1 MGVERVLHTKFG
13 QILLSAVLGFGL
25 ASLFRKACKD
35 RDCLI
40 FKAPEQSK
48 INEKI
53 FKFDDKCYK
62 FTPEVKR
69 CDMTKKIVDFN

>member
-1 MGVERVLHTKFG
+1 MYVKR
-13 QILLSAVLGFGL
+13 LLYNPYSDYIISIILGFGL
-25 ASLFRKACKD
+25 ATLFRKACKD